1 MINRTLIRNVMIVDG
16 TVRAGNLLLEGG
28 KILSV
33 LPPCFEP
40 PATTVID
47 GEGLY
52 ASAGLIELHA
62 HGAGG
67 HDFMDGT
74 QEAYDGACETHLRH
88 GVTTILPTT
97 VAASDREYRRTI
109 DSFREARRS
118 RADRQCLLGMHFEGP
133 YFPPQRAGG
142 MDLRYIMPPQ
152 RQAYLEL
159 MAYAD
164 GCIARWSAAPELSG
178 AEQFAADCLANG
190 ILPSIGHTD
199 ATIRDVRR
207 AIKAGFRHITH
218 LYSDMSTVT
227 RESGFR
233 VPGVLECAYLF
244 DELWVEVIADG
255 CHLPPDLMRM
265 IYRLIGPE
273 RLQLCSDS
281 IRPAGTDEVGE
292 VIVGSLESGVRG
304 IIEDGVAKFLD
315 RSAFLGSVQVGVDL
329 VRTMYQKVGVSLA
342 ESVRMMT
349 ENPAKI
355 LRIDDRKGR
364 LLPGYDADILLFDG
378 DVRVRRVFYQGNPV
392 VSNEEYVKEKTK

>member
-1 MINRTLIRNVMIVDG
+1 MERTLIRNVMLVDG
-16 TVRAGNLLLEGG
+16 DVRAGNLLFEEG
-28 KILSV
+28 KILAV
-33 LPPCFEP
+33 LPAGFAP
-40 PATTVID
+40 PAPVVVD

-52 ASAGLIELHA
+52 ASAGLIELHT

-74 QEAYDGACETHLRH
+74 PEAYEGACEMHLKH

-97 VAASDREYRRTI
+97 VASSDAEYRRTI
-109 DSFREARRS
+109 DSFRQAQRDRS
-118 RADRQCLLGMHFEGP
+118 QRQCLLGMHFEGP

-142 MDLRYIMPPQ
+142 MDPDYIMPPR

-159 MAYAD
+159 MDYGS
-164 GCIARWSAAPELSG
+164 GCIARWTAAPELPG
-178 AEQFAADCLANG
+178 AERFAADCLANG

-207 AIKAGFRHITH
+207 AMEAGFRHVTH

-233 VPGVLECAYLF
+233 VPGVLECAFLF

-255 CHLPPDLMRM
+255 CHLPPDLMQM

-281 IRPAGTDEVGE
+281 I
-292 VIVGSLESGVRG
+292 
-304 IIEDGVAKFLD
+304 EDGVAKFLD
-315 RSAFLGSVQVGVDL
+315 RSAFLGSIQLGTDL
-329 VRTMYQKVGVSLA
+329 VRTMYRRAGVPLPQA
-342 ESVRMMT
+342 VRMMT
-349 ENPAKI
+349 ENPARI

-364 LLPGYDADILLFDG
+364 LLPGYDADIILFDE
-378 DVRVRRVFYQGNPV
+378 DVRVRRVFYRGNPV
-392 VSNEEYVKEKTK
+392 ICNENHEKENTK

>member
-1 MINRTLIRNVMIVDG
+1 MERTLIRNVMLVDG
-16 TVRAGNLLLEGG
+16 DVRAGNLLLEEG
-28 KILSV
+28 KILAV
-33 LPPCFEP
+33 LPAGFAP
-40 PATTVID
+40 PAPVVVD

-52 ASAGLIELHA
+52 ASAGLIELHT

-74 QEAYDGACETHLRH
+74 PEAYEGACEMHLKH

-97 VAASDREYRRTI
+97 VASSDAEYRRTI
-109 DSFREARRS
+109 DSFRQAQRDRS
-118 RADRQCLLGMHFEGP
+118 QRQCLLGMHFEGP

-142 MDLRYIMPPQ
+142 MDPDYIMPPR

-159 MAYAD
+159 MDYGS
-164 GCIARWSAAPELSG
+164 GCIARWTAAPELPG
-178 AEQFAADCLANG
+178 AERFAADCLANG

-207 AIKAGFRHITH
+207 AMEAGFRHVTH

-233 VPGVLECAYLF
+233 VPGVLECAFLF

-255 CHLPPDLMRM
+255 CHLPPDLMQM

-273 RLQLCSDS
+273 RIQLCSDS
-281 IRPAGTDEVGE
+281 IRPAGTGEAGE
-292 VIVGSLESGVRG
+292 VIVGSLENGVRG
-304 IIEDGVAKFLD
+304 VIEDGVAKFLD
-315 RSAFLGSVQVGVDL
+315 RSAFLGSIQLGTDL
-329 VRTMYQKVGVSLA
+329 VRTMYRRAGVPLPQA
-342 ESVRMMT
+342 VRMMT
-349 ENPAKI
+349 ENPARI

-364 LLPGYDADILLFDG
+364 LLPGYDADIILFDE
-378 DVRVRRVFYQGNPV
+378 DVRVRRVFYRGNPV
-392 VSNEEYVKEKTK
+392 ICNENHEKENTK

>member
-1 MINRTLIRNVMIVDG
+1 MERTLIRNVMLVDG
-16 TVRAGNLLLEGG
+16 DVRAGNLLLEEG
-28 KILSV
+28 KILAV
-33 LPPCFEP
+33 LPAGFAP
-40 PATTVID
+40 PAPVVVD

-52 ASAGLIELHA
+52 ASSGLIELHT

-74 QEAYDGACETHLRH
+74 PEAYEGACEMHLKH

-97 VAASDREYRRTI
+97 VASSDAEYRRTI
-109 DSFREARRS
+109 DSFRQAQRDRS
-118 RADRQCLLGMHFEGP
+118 QRQCLLGMHFEGP

-142 MDLRYIMPPQ
+142 MDPDYIMPPR

-159 MAYAD
+159 MDYGS
-164 GCIARWSAAPELSG
+164 GCIARWTAAPELPG

-207 AIKAGFRHITH
+207 AMEAGFRHVTH

-233 VPGVLECAYLF
+233 VPGVLECAFLF

-255 CHLPPDLMRM
+255 CHLPPDLMQM

-281 IRPAGTDEVGE
+281 IRPAGTGEAGE
-292 VIVGSLESGVRG
+292 VIVGSLENGVRG
-304 IIEDGVAKFLD
+304 VIEDGVAKFLD
-315 RSAFLGSVQVGVDL
+315 RSAFLGSIQVGTDL
-329 VRTMYQKVGVSLA
+329 VRTMYRRAGVPLPQA
-342 ESVRMMT
+342 VRMMT
-349 ENPAKI
+349 ENPARI

-364 LLPGYDADILLFDG
+364 LLPGYDADIILFDE
-378 DVRVRRVFYQGNPV
+378 DVRVRRVFYRGNPV
-392 VSNEEYVKEKTK
+392 ICNENHEKENTK

>member
-1 MINRTLIRNVMIVDG
+1 MERTLIRNVMLVDG
-16 TVRAGNLLLEGG
+16 DVRDGNLLLEDG
-28 KILSV
+28 KILAV
-33 LPPCFEP
+33 LPAGFAP
-40 PATTVID
+40 PAPVVVD

-52 ASAGLIELHA
+52 ASSGLIELHT

-74 QEAYDGACETHLRH
+74 PEAYEGACEMHLRH

-97 VAASDREYRRTI
+97 VASSDEEYRRTI
-109 DSFREARRS
+109 DSFRQARRARS
-118 RADRQCLLGMHFEGP
+118 QRQCLLGMHFEGP

-142 MDLRYIMPPQ
+142 MDPDYIMPPR

-159 MAYAD
+159 MDYGS
-164 GCIARWSAAPELSG
+164 GCIARWTAAPELPG

-207 AIKAGFRHITH
+207 AMEAGFRHVTH

-233 VPGVLECAYLF
+233 VPGVLECAFLF

-255 CHLPPDLMRM
+255 CHLPPDLMQM

-281 IRPAGTDEVGE
+281 IRPAGTGEAGE
-292 VIVGSLESGVRG
+292 VIVGSLENGVRG
-304 IIEDGVAKFLD
+304 VIEDGVAKFLD
-315 RSAFLGSVQVGVDL
+315 RSAFLGSIQLGTDL
-329 VRTMYQKVGVSLA
+329 VRTMYRRAGVPLPQA
-342 ESVRMMT
+342 VRMMT
-349 ENPAKI
+349 ENPARI

-364 LLPGYDADILLFDG
+364 LLPGYDADIILFDE
-378 DVRVRRVFYQGNPV
+378 DVRVRRVFYRGNPV
-392 VSNEEYVKEKTK
+392 ICNENHEKENTK

>member
-1 MINRTLIRNVMIVDG
+1 MERTLIRNVMLVDG
-16 TVRAGNLLLEGG
+16 DVHAGNLLFEEG
-28 KILSV
+28 KILAV
-33 LPPCFEP
+33 LPAGFAP
-40 PATTVID
+40 PAPVVVD

-52 ASAGLIELHA
+52 ASAGLIELHT

-74 QEAYDGACETHLRH
+74 PEAYEGACEMHLKH

-97 VAASDREYRRTI
+97 VASSDAEYRRTI
-109 DSFREARRS
+109 DSFRQAQRDRS
-118 RADRQCLLGMHFEGP
+118 QRQCLLGMHFEGP

-142 MDLRYIMPPQ
+142 MDPDYIMPPR

-159 MAYAD
+159 MDYGS
-164 GCIARWSAAPELSG
+164 GCIARWTAAPELPG

-207 AIKAGFRHITH
+207 AMEAGFRHVTH

-233 VPGVLECAYLF
+233 VPGVLECAFLF

-255 CHLPPDLMRM
+255 CHLPPDLMQM

-281 IRPAGTDEVGE
+281 IRPAGTGEAGE
-292 VIVGSLESGVRG
+292 VIVGSLENGVRG
-304 IIEDGVAKFLD
+304 VIEDGVAKFLD
-315 RSAFLGSVQVGVDL
+315 RSAFLGSIQLGTDL
-329 VRTMYQKVGVSLA
+329 VRTMYRRAGVPLPQA
-342 ESVRMMT
+342 VRMMT
-349 ENPAKI
+349 ENPARI

-364 LLPGYDADILLFDG
+364 LLPGYDADIILFDE
-378 DVRVRRVFYQGNPV
+378 DVRVRRVFYRGNPV
-392 VSNEEYVKEKTK
+392 ICNENHEKENTK

>member
-1 MINRTLIRNVMIVDG
+1 MERTLIRNVMLVDG
-16 TVRAGNLLLEGG
+16 DVRAGNLLLEEG
-28 KILSV
+28 KILAV
-33 LPPCFEP
+33 LPAGFAP
-40 PATTVID
+40 PAPVVVD

-52 ASAGLIELHA
+52 ASSGLIELHT

-74 QEAYDGACETHLRH
+74 PEAYEGACEMHLKH

-97 VAASDREYRRTI
+97 VASSDAEYRRTI
-109 DSFREARRS
+109 DSFRQAQRDRS
-118 RADRQCLLGMHFEGP
+118 QRQCLLGMHFEGP

-142 MDLRYIMPPQ
+142 MDPDYIMPPR

-159 MAYAD
+159 MDYGS
-164 GCIARWSAAPELSG
+164 GCIARWTAAPELPG

-207 AIKAGFRHITH
+207 AMEAGFRHVTH

-233 VPGVLECAYLF
+233 VPGVLECAFLF

-255 CHLPPDLMRM
+255 CHLPPDLMQM

-281 IRPAGTDEVGE
+281 IRPAGTGEAGE
-292 VIVGSLESGVRG
+292 VIVGSLENGVRG
-304 IIEDGVAKFLD
+304 VIEDGVAKFLD
-315 RSAFLGSVQVGVDL
+315 RSAFLGSIQLGTDL
-329 VRTMYQKVGVSLA
+329 VRTMYRRAGVPLPQA
-342 ESVRMMT
+342 VRMMT
-349 ENPAKI
+349 ENPARI

-364 LLPGYDADILLFDG
+364 LLPGYDADIILFDE
-378 DVRVRRVFYQGNPV
+378 DVRVRRVFYRGNPV
-392 VSNEEYVKEKTK
+392 ICNENHEKENTK

>member
-1 MINRTLIRNVMIVDG
+1 MERTLIRNVMLVDG
-16 TVRAGNLLLEGG
+16 DVRDGNLLLEDG
-28 KILSV
+28 KILAV
-33 LPPCFEP
+33 LPAGFAP
-40 PATTVID
+40 PAPVVVD

-52 ASAGLIELHA
+52 ASSGLIELHT

-74 QEAYDGACETHLRH
+74 PEAYEGACEMHLRH

-97 VAASDREYRRTI
+97 VASSDEEYRRTI
-109 DSFREARRS
+109 DSFRQARRARS
-118 RADRQCLLGMHFEGP
+118 QRQCLLGMHFEGP

-142 MDLRYIMPPQ
+142 MDPDYIMPPR

-159 MAYAD
+159 MDYGS
-164 GCIARWSAAPELSG
+164 GCIARWTAAPELPG

-207 AIKAGFRHITH
+207 AMEAGFRHVTH

-233 VPGVLECAYLF
+233 VPGVLECAFLF

-255 CHLPPDLMRM
+255 CHLPPDLMQM

-281 IRPAGTDEVGE
+281 IRPAGTGEAGE
-292 VIVGSLESGVRG
+292 VIVGSLENGVRG
-304 IIEDGVAKFLD
+304 VIEDGVAKFLD
-315 RSAFLGSVQVGVDL
+315 RSAFLGSIQVGTDL
-329 VRTMYQKVGVSLA
+329 VRTMYRRVGVPLPQA
-342 ESVRMMT
+342 VRMMT
-349 ENPAKI
+349 ENPARI

-364 LLPGYDADILLFDG
+364 LLPGYDADIILFDE
-378 DVRVRRVFYQGNPV
+378 DVRVRRVFYRGNPV
-392 VSNEEYVKEKTK
+392 ICNENHEKENTK

>member
-1 MINRTLIRNVMIVDG
+1 MERTLIRNVMLVDG
-16 TVRAGNLLLEGG
+16 DVRDGNLLLEDG
-28 KILSV
+28 KILAV
-33 LPPCFEP
+33 LPAGFAP
-40 PATTVID
+40 PAPVVVD

-52 ASAGLIELHA
+52 ASSGLIELHT

-74 QEAYDGACETHLRH
+74 PEAYEGACEMHLRH

-97 VAASDREYRRTI
+97 VASSDEEYRRTI
-109 DSFREARRS
+109 DSFRQARRARS
-118 RADRQCLLGMHFEGP
+118 QRQCLLGMHFEGP

-142 MDLRYIMPPQ
+142 MDPDYIMPPR

-159 MAYAD
+159 MDYGS
-164 GCIARWSAAPELSG
+164 GCIARWTAAPELPG

-207 AIKAGFRHITH
+207 AMEAGFRHVTH

-233 VPGVLECAYLF
+233 VPGVLECAFLF

-255 CHLPPDLMRM
+255 CHLPPDLMQM

-281 IRPAGTDEVGE
+281 IRPAGTGEAGE
-292 VIVGSLESGVRG
+292 VIVGSLENGVRG
-304 IIEDGVAKFLD
+304 VIEDGVAKFLD
-315 RSAFLGSVQVGVDL
+315 RSAFLGSIQLGTDL
-329 VRTMYQKVGVSLA
+329 VRTMYRRVGVPLPQA
-342 ESVRMMT
+342 VRMMT
-349 ENPAKI
+349 ENPARI

-364 LLPGYDADILLFDG
+364 LLPGYDADIILFDE
-378 DVRVRRVFYQGNPV
+378 DVRVRRVFYRGNPV
-392 VSNEEYVKEKTK
+392 ICNENHEKENTK

>member
-1 MINRTLIRNVMIVDG
+1 M
-16 TVRAGNLLLEGG
+16 
-28 KILSV
+28 
-33 LPPCFEP
+33 
-40 PATTVID
+40 
-47 GEGLY
+47 
-52 ASAGLIELHA
+52 
-62 HGAGG
+62 
-67 HDFMDGT
+67 
-74 QEAYDGACETHLRH
+74 
-88 GVTTILPTT
+88 
-97 VAASDREYRRTI
+97 
-109 DSFREARRS
+109 
-118 RADRQCLLGMHFEGP
+118 
-133 YFPPQRAGG
+133 
-142 MDLRYIMPPQ
+142 
-152 RQAYLEL
+152 
-159 MAYAD
+159 
-164 GCIARWSAAPELSG
+164 
-178 AEQFAADCLANG
+178 
-190 ILPSIGHTD
+190 
-199 ATIRDVRR
+199 
-207 AIKAGFRHITH
+207 
-218 LYSDMSTVT
+218 
-227 RESGFR
+227 
-233 VPGVLECAYLF
+233 
-244 DELWVEVIADG
+244 EVIADG

>member
-1 MINRTLIRNVMIVDG
+1 MERTLIRNVMLVDG
-16 TVRAGNLLLEGG
+16 DVRDGNLLLEDG
-28 KILSV
+28 KILAV
-33 LPPCFEP
+33 LPAGFAP
-40 PATTVID
+40 PAPVVVD

-52 ASAGLIELHA
+52 ASSGLIELHT

-74 QEAYDGACETHLRH
+74 PEAYEGACEMHLRH

-97 VAASDREYRRTI
+97 VASSDEEYRRTI
-109 DSFREARRS
+109 DSFRQARRARS
-118 RADRQCLLGMHFEGP
+118 QRQCLLGMHFEGP

-142 MDLRYIMPPQ
+142 MDPDYIMPPR

-159 MAYAD
+159 MDYGS
-164 GCIARWSAAPELSG
+164 GCIARWTAAPELPG
-178 AEQFAADCLANG
+178 AERFAADCLANG

-207 AIKAGFRHITH
+207 AMEAGFRHVTH

-233 VPGVLECAYLF
+233 VPGVLECAFLF

-255 CHLPPDLMRM
+255 CHLPPDLMQM

-281 IRPAGTDEVGE
+281 IRPAGTGEAGE
-292 VIVGSLESGVRG
+292 VIVGSLENGVRG
-304 IIEDGVAKFLD
+304 VIEDGVAKFLD
-315 RSAFLGSVQVGVDL
+315 RSAFLGSIQVGTDL
-329 VRTMYQKVGVSLA
+329 VRTMYRRVGVPLPQA
-342 ESVRMMT
+342 VRMMT
-349 ENPAKI
+349 ENPARI

-364 LLPGYDADILLFDG
+364 LLPGYDADIILFDE
-378 DVRVRRVFYQGNPV
+378 DVRVRRVFYRGNPV
-392 VSNEEYVKEKTK
+392 ICNENHEKENTK